1 MDGRRLTPFRS
12 RGAAGSPR
20 RGPARRRRPLSAV
33 VVAALSLL
41 AGVGPGAAVADAR
54 PSWAAAEIRQ
64 VLGRGILPG
73 VTPAAFRPQ
82 RAVEPALLDA
92 LVRGALPRGAAA
104 SALRAR
110 RSGAYVTI
118 SQLDAA
124 FVHAAGLGRDAAAAR
139 GAILRVGYTPRAD
152 VGTEIAARALGLRY
166 NHPDGQD
173 ALEHNADELSTRAEA
188 AWSTAKVLAWRGWE
202 VETAR
207 GVMRRLAG
215 LPSTA
220 GARHHALEVAF
231 RLIGQPYVWAGEWET
246 KNGPLGPQAHGGF
259 DCSGFLWRV
268 LALDPGAPKGVLARI
283 GGRSTYDMAGAPGK
297 RLGRAAVR
305 PGDILLFGSN
315 GPRSKPGEVYHAGI
329 DLGNG
334 LMIHSSRQGVQVSR
348 WDEGYHADV
357 FAWGRAVLPG

>member
-1 MDGRRLTPFRS
+1 MTTLGPSPLDVAPTRVAPVRLRPARLRAWAS
-12 RGAAGSPR
+12 LAVAASVAGLGAGAA
-20 RGPARRRRPLSAV
+20 PAE
-33 VVAALSLL
+33 
-41 AGVGPGAAVADAR
+41 AR

-73 VTPAAFRPQ
+73 VTPASFRPQ
-82 RAVEPALLDA
+82 GAVEPALLA
-92 LVRGALPRGAAA
+92 TLVRGALPRTAAA
-104 SALRAR
+104 ATARVPRAG
-110 RSGAYVTI
+110 SYVTI

-124 FVHAAGLGRDAAAAR
+124 FVRAAGLGPDADAARAAIVR
-139 GAILRVGYTPRAD
+139 AGYAPRAD

-188 AWSTAKVLAWRGWE
+188 AYSTAKVLGWRGWE
-202 VETAR
+202 VQQARET
-207 GVMRRLAG
+207 MRRLSG
-215 LPSTA
+215 LPATA
-220 GARHHALEVAF
+220 GARHHALDVAF
-231 RLIGQPYVWAGEWET
+231 RLLGQPYVWAGEWET

-268 LALDPGAPKGVLARI
+268 LGLDPRAPAGVLDRL

-297 RLGRAAVR
+297 RLARAAVR
-305 PGDILLFGSN
+305 PGDVLLFGSN
-315 GPRSKPGEVYHAGI
+315 GPRSRPGEVYHAGL

-348 WDEGYHADV
+348 WDTGYHADV
-357 FAWGRAVLPG
+357 FAWGRSVLPG